1 MISAIYFFSHWR
13 IGILAH
19 AGTVDK
25 IGVPGVCYNLCMSD
39 QERRALERVFR
50 ATGAEEDAVR
60 LAVYEERLDG
70 QANLLHICFTRLLAL
85 FNQHEGQKNY
95 HGHATIQDLAN
106 ILATTLVHISE
117 GDPLLQHPFLYRAP
131 GGAPYEASGIVSA
144 YYSKEYA
151 QQRAYDLAAGWFLD
165 FSYVLV
171 QAYSNQAHSYQANW
185 QYLIDHENYDGRRTP
200 AVKPEVFY
208 RETDGLEIRVSR
220 AYETLDEDG
229 RPRIEHFVSA
239 SLDGDI
245 RKYVAYRNEGSS
257 GIATVTRERPIRNE
271 NSILAFSLQSF
282 PKLIDWNKLDLD
294 YELKK
299 HILFMVV
306 PHRLELNVEN
316 VRRWLLLFRNHY
328 FY

>member
-1 MISAIYFFSHWR
+1 
-13 IGILAH
+13 
-19 AGTVDK
+19 
-25 IGVPGVCYNLCMSD
+25 MSD

-60 LAVYEERLDG
+60 LAVYDERLDG

-85 FNQHEGQKNY
+85 FNPHERQKNY
-95 HGHATIQDLAN
+95 HGH
-106 ILATTLVHISE
+106 TTLFDLDRLLAATLKHISD
-117 GDPLLQHPFLYRAP
+117 GNPLIQHPFLYRAP

-171 QAYSNQAHSYQANW
+171 QAYDNQVHSYQANW
-185 QYLIDHENYDGRRTP
+185 QYLRDHENYDGRRGH
-200 AVKPEVFY
+200 AVSPEEFY
-208 RETDGLEIRVSR
+208 KDTDGLEIQVSR
-220 AYETLDEDG
+220 AFQTLDEDG
-229 RPRIEHFVSA
+229 RIRIEHFVSA

-245 RKYVAYRNEGSS
+245 RKYVAYRNEYSS
-257 GIATVTRERPIRNE
+257 GIAAVTQERPIRSG
-271 NSILAFSLQSF
+271 NSILAFSHQSF

-306 PHRLELNVEN
+306 PHRLELNAEN